1 MTKVR
6 VGLNYIYPI
15 LAMVFIGTMSLTP
28 YPGDPLVKA
37 LPILFLAVLVF
48 SSYFQDSFKLRSLL
62 IFGIG
67 LLFSAGGD
75 IALALKDM
83 ANHFVLGL
91 GSFLIAQ
98 VFYTISFI
106 LRPRESVSKRK
117 KTIVGVI
124 AFGSIMAFYI
134 LPSSG
139 GFLIPVTA
147 YLIVISTMACFAGL
161 QKSEFFLLL
170 VGAVLFMVSDGII
183 AVNKFVTPVPEAGL
197 LIMGTYYL
205 AQWFLAR
212 GILAHK

>member
-6 VGLNYIYPI
+6 IGLNYIFPV
-15 LAMVFIGTMSLTP
+15 LAAVFILTMSSTP
-28 YPGDPLVKA
+28 YLGDPFVKA

-48 SSYFQDSFKLRSLL
+48 STYFKDSFKVRSVLV
-62 IFGIG
+62 FGIG

-83 ANHFVLGL
+83 PNHFVLGL

-98 VFYTISFI
+98 VLYTVSFF
-106 LRPRESVSKRK
+106 LRPRESFSKRK
-117 KTIVGVI
+117 KTIIGVI
-124 AFGSIMAFYI
+124 IFGAIMAFYV
-134 LPSSG
+134 LPASG

-161 QKSEFFLLL
+161 QKSEFFFLF

-183 AVNKFVTPVPEAGL
+183 AVNKFVTPVPAEGL